1 VKRSLILIALLGAGI
16 LALPLP
22 GQEPSGTISANPN
35 PCVIER
41 HQKMCTSSLT
51 WSTQNVRHARVYV
64 VSEGSGGRK
73 ESQFSGSRS
82 CESCKAPWIERRPY
96 TFTLCDYSR
105 GDRGRALSSVT
116 VSGR

>member
-1 VKRSLILIALLGAGI
+1 VKRSLILIALLGVGL
-16 LALPLP
+16 LALPLLA
-22 GQEPSGTISANPN
+22 QEASGTIAANPN

-64 VSEGSGGRK
+64 VSEGSRGREK
-73 ESQFSGSRS
+73 SQFSGSRS

-96 TFTLCDYSR
+96 TFTLYDYSR
-105 GDRGRALSSVT
+105 GDRGRALSTVT